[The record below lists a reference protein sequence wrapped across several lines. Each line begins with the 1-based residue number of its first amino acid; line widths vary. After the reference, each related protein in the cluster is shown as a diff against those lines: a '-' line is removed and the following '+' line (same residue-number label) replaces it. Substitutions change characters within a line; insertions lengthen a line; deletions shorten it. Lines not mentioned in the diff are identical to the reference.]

1 MTSPLRAF
9 GPLVQDR
16 DGWEAA
22 AVALA
27 RPAVDL
33 AVRGP
38 DEMPVTMSNHS
49 HAENWFELLT
59 RPLWGLAGVAGTA
72 ADDLWPGLARTLARA
87 LDPADPWYVGE
98 VAHASQRC
106 VEAAAVGQALA
117 TVPERLWDPLA
128 PKDRDNVAA
137 WLSQAY
143 ATGVVDNNWHYFP
156 VFAGHGLDRVGVA
169 KDPSVAAAHLDRI
182 GEFLLGDGAF
192 ADGPTGRVDYYNPF
206 AFHTYALLHFKLS
219 GDDRY
224 VEHAAAFA
232 RRFGSWFGA
241 DGAGVPYG
249 RSLGYRFAQS
259 SLWGALAAADVEAVP
274 WGEAAGHARRHLAW
288 WWDRPIL
295 DPAGRLTV
303 GYGYP
308 NDGVVEQYLTAGSP
322 WWAAKA
328 FLGLLAPA
336 AHPFWTAEAA
346 EPGPAVEPH
355 PAARAV
361 HVRDE
366 QGHVTRLN
374 AQARHP
380 KMRGGRD
387 AYAKFAYSSLAGF
400 SRAVDGLGLECF
412 APDGGLALS
421 EDGLHWRGREDPAHG
436 EVAPDGTVTVTWRP
450 WDDVTV
456 TTTLSGTTDGRHV
469 RVHEIA
475 TARTLHTGE
484 GGWCV
489 PQPGAATEADG
500 GRAAAVAQ
508 GLRSEIADEDGARTA
523 EVIAPMPGTHL
534 YWPMTVLPVLTGVLE
549 PGRHRLRSV
558 IYIGNEVS

>member
-9 GPLVQDR
+9 GPLEPDR

-22 AVALA
+22 AVALS

-33 AVRGP
+33 ASQGP
-38 DEMPVTMSNHS
+38 EEMPVTMSNHS

-59 RPLWGLAGVAGTA
+59 RPLWGLTGVTGPA
-72 ADDLWPGLARTLARA
+72 ADDLWPVLARTLARA
-87 LDPADPWYVGE
+87 LDPTDAWYVGD
-98 VAHASQRC
+98 VTHASQRC
-106 VEAAAVGQALA
+106 VEAAAVGHALA
-117 TVPERLWDPLA
+117 TVPEQLWEPLA
-128 PKDRDNVAA
+128 PKDKDHVAA
-137 WLSQAY
+137 WLSRAY

-169 KDPSVAAAHLDRI
+169 RDPAAAAAHLDRI
-182 GEFLLGDGAF
+182 GELLLGEGAF

-206 AFHTYALLHFKLS
+206 AFHTYALLHYRHS

-224 VEHAAAFA
+224 VEHAASFA
-232 RRFGSWFGA
+232 RRFGSWFAA

-274 WGEAAGHARRHLAW
+274 WAEAAGHARRHLAW
-288 WWDRPIL
+288 WWDKPIL
-295 DPAGRLTV
+295 DPAHRLTV
-303 GYGYP
+303 GYLYP
-308 NDGVVEQYLTAGSP
+308 NDGAVEQYLTAGSP
-322 WWAAKA
+322 WWANKA
-328 FLGLLAPA
+328 FLGLAAPA
-336 AHPFWTAEAA
+336 DHPFWTAEAA
-346 EPGPAVEPH
+346 VPGPLVEPH

-361 HVRDE
+361 HVRDR

-374 AQARHP
+374 GQARHP

-387 AYAKFAYSSLAGF
+387 AYAKFAYSSVAGF

-412 APDGGLALS
+412 APDGTLALS
-421 EDGLHWRGREDPAHG
+421 EDGLHWRGREDPEHG
-436 EVAPDGTVTVTWRP
+436 RVAEDGTVTVTWRP
-450 WDDVTV
+450 WADVTV
-456 TTTLSGTTDGRHV
+456 TTTLSGTVDGRHV
-469 RVHEIA
+469 RVHEIE
-475 TARTLHTGE
+475 TGRTLHTGE

-489 PQPGAATEADG
+489 PHGGVDEAADG
-500 GRAAAVAQ
+500 SAAAVSR
-508 GLRSEIADEDGARTA
+508 GLRSTIADKGGSRTA

-549 PGRHRLRSV
+549 PGRHRLESE
-558 IYIGNEVS
+558 IYIGRDVS